1 MDTSEQYIEMC
12 ERATEIQE
20 GKSQD
25 GVSGVFVAAMVL
37 IATFPDDG
45 IGNYYHVQDE
55 ITSGT
60 CKCCG
65 QPTEES
71 RTVKTTWLPRQDQ
84 LQEMVKIG
92 TMRIMQF
99 DEEYSLEYWKTQY
112 FPENMESPNYEYCGK
127 TLEFCWLHLVMQ
139 INYNKT
145 WNGKEWVIV

>member
-1 MDTSEQYIEMC
+1 MDFSKEYMLMC
-12 ERATEIQE
+12 EKADEIQKRRVFETLAGDYIKHPDYRVPIIVGTDIQSHYINAYNGQKIRLKE
-20 GKSQD
+20 G
-25 GVSGVFVAAMVL
+25 FV
-37 IATFPDDG
+37 
-45 IGNYYHVQDE
+45 
-55 ITSGT
+55 
-60 CKCCG
+60 
-65 QPTEES
+65 
-71 RTVKTTWLPRQDQ
+71 WLPRQDQ